1 MSFKYI
7 NPGYANLF
15 DSFPDSISKETTSDT
30 SINPENGVSISIS
43 SGAGDIDV
51 SKAGRTIFIKF
62 DMYCTD
68 RAGGGRGGGFWQLKT
83 AIGPLFTISAL
94 DDFPSNYRLKVAS
107 PSESIASSVRF
118 SGSKVYH
125 IFIAVSYDTAY
136 NISVYTLDDNGDKT
150 LILNTSYSKR
160 HEPLTIC
167 EKLYTS
173 NSYAGIFAYISNI
186 IISTEDCSRE
196 RVQMAEINTSGN
208 IDAEALNLRM
218 TAYTTTPQITSVQV
232 VGTEIDKDENN
243 NAITEIIDGIKAE
256 QKKYANATVLFS
268 VMDKAPTGDTWT
280 IAGLKNNVFKLEYS
294 NVT

>member
-15 DSFPDSISKETTSDT
+15 DSFPDPNSKKTISDT
-30 SINPENGVSISIS
+30 LKNPENGVSIPIS

-62 DMYCTD
+62 DMYCYD
-68 RAGGGRGGGFWQLKT
+68 LSGYGNGGKFWQLKT
-83 AIGPLFTISAL
+83 ASGPLFTISAL
-94 DDFPSNYRLKVAS
+94 DDFPSDYRLNVAS
-107 PSESIASSVRF
+107 PSGSIASSVRF
-118 SGSKVYH
+118 SESKVYH

-150 LILNTSYSKR
+150 LILNTSYSR
-160 HEPLTIC
+160 DESLTIC
-167 EKLYTS
+167 EKPYTS
-173 NSYAGIFAYISNI
+173 NDYAGIYAYISNI

-232 VGTEIDKDENN
+232 VGTKIDTDENN
-243 NAITEIIDGIKAE
+243 NAITEIIDGVKAE

-268 VMDKAPTGDTWT
+268 VMDKAPTGGPWT
-280 IAGLKNNVFKLEYS
+280 IAGLRNNVFKLEYS

>member
-15 DSFPDSISKETTSDT
+15 DSFPDSNLKETTSNT
-30 SINPENGVSISIS
+30 SINPENNVSISIS

-68 RAGGGRGGGFWQLKT
+68 RDGYGNGGGFWQLKT
-83 AIGPLFTISAL
+83 ASGPLFTISAL
-94 DDFPSNYRLKVAS
+94 DDFPSNYRLNVAS
-107 PSESIASSVRF
+107 PSGSIAGSVRF
-118 SGSKVYH
+118 SGSNVYH

-150 LILNTSYSKR
+150 FILNTSYSR
-160 HEPLTIC
+160 DESLTIC
-167 EKLYTS
+167 EKPYTS
-173 NSYAGIFAYISNI
+173 NYDAGIYAYISNI

-232 VGTEIDKDENN
+232 VGTGIDTDENN
-243 NAITEIIDGIKAE
+243 NAITEIIDGVKAE
-256 QKKYANATVLFS
+256 QKKYANATVSFS
-268 VMDKAPTGDTWT
+268 VMDKAPTGGTWT